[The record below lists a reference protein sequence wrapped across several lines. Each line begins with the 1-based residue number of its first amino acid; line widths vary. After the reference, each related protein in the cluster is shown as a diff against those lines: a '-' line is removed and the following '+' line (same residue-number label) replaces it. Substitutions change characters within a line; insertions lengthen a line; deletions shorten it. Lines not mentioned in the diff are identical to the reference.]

1 MRLCIF
7 IITLVFSLQCFAKST
22 PEERKALF
30 QNATQKLK
38 STNIEDKVPKT
49 GEQFPDLVINGEKI
63 SKLLNKGPVIITFY
77 RGGWCPY
84 CVKQLKDIQEN
95 LLKIKN
101 NGALLIAISPE
112 KKSEVEKTKRKN
124 NLDFTLISDSHNTLA
139 KKLNLT
145 FKVEPAVVDEYKSL
159 GIDLVASQDNEDY
172 ELPMPAT
179 FVVDRNQKIIFSFA
193 DADYTKR
200 ASTEDIIM
208 AVKQADHK

>member
-1 MRLCIF
+1 MRLSLF
-7 IITLVFSLQCFAKST
+7 IITLFFSLSCFAKST

-38 STNIEDKVPKT
+38 ATNIEDKAPKT
-49 GEQFPDLVINGEKI
+49 GDQFPDLVLNGEKI
-63 SKLLNKGPVIITFY
+63 SKLLSKGPIIVTFY

-95 LLKIKN
+95 LITIKN
-101 NGALLIAISPE
+101 TGASLIAISPE

-139 KKLNLT
+139 KKLNIT
-145 FKVEPAVVDEYKSL
+145 FKVEPAVVDEYKAL

-179 FVVDRNQKIIFSFA
+179 FVIDRNQKVLFSFA
-193 DADYTKR
+193 DVDYTKR
-200 ASTEDIIM
+200 ASLEEIIK
-208 AVKQADHK
+208 AVKQADRK

>member
-1 MRLCIF
+1 MRLGLF
-7 IITLVFSLQCFAKST
+7 TFTLFFSLHCFAKTT

-30 QNATQKLK
+30 QKATQELK
-38 STNIEDKVPKT
+38 STKIEEKAPKV
-49 GEQFPDLVINGEKI
+49 GDQFPDLLINGEKI
-63 SKLLNKGPVIITFY
+63 SKILTKGPIIITFY

-95 LLKIKN
+95 LMKIKD
-101 NGALLIAISPE
+101 NGAVLIAISPE

-145 FKVEPAVVDEYKSL
+145 FKVDPKVVDEYKSL
-159 GIDLVASQDNEDY
+159 GIDLVASQDNQDY

-179 FVVDRNQKIIFSFA
+179 FVIDRNQKIVFSFA

-200 ASTEDIIM
+200 APTEDIIQ
-208 AVKQADHK
+208 AVKKIHP